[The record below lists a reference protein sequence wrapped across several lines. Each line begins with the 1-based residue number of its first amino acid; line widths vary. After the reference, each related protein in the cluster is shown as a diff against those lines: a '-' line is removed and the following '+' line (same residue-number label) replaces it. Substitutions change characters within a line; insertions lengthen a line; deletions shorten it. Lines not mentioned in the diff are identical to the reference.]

1 MTFKF
6 SVSGGDKTL
15 DKVYNEMINSYQNKD
30 IYNGIYNR
38 FIKDILG
45 NIKIKDL
52 TSNDID
58 YFYMYLIN
66 KNYHGHLY
74 SKNYIH
80 KIMNLLCKILDY
92 GIKCKYI
99 ETNLVKIKIY
109 FTKNDWLMLKLPLYL
124 YLGWFYE

>member
-1 MTFKF
+1 MTFKL

-15 DKVYNEMINSYQNKD
+15 DKVYNEMINNYQNKD

-74 SKNYIH
+74 SKNYIR

-99 ETNLVKIKIY
+99 ETNLAKIKIY
-109 FTKNDWLMLKLPLYL
+109 FTKND
-124 YLGWFYE
+124 